1 MSHVDVPPPF
11 GALIVATGL
20 ERDPERAQL
29 VDDQLEAL
37 ITTVALVGASP
48 IVVVHDGSPRIVA
61 PARAFRLPRAERD
74 DLSAMRLGLL
84 QFTNASVGAAL
95 IVPIEAH
102 VLRPELL
109 RGMVTEAT
117 TRGVPLAALAV
128 HGTLGFPLYAS
139 RDLWREL
146 MTTDGGLAGVLR
158 QLGPRIHAVEAE

>member
-29 VDDQLEAL
+29 ADDHLEAL
-37 ITTVALVGASP
+37 IGTMALVGASP
-48 IVVVHDGSPRIVA
+48 IVVVHDGSPCIAA
-61 PARAFRLPRAERD
+61 PARGFRLPRAERD
-74 DLSAMRLGLL
+74 DLSAMRMGLL
-84 QFTNASVGAAL
+84 QFTNAPIGAAL
-95 IVPIEAH
+95 IVPVEAH
-102 VLRPELL
+102 ALSPQLL
-109 RGMVTEAT
+109 RGMVVEAT
-117 TRGVPLAALAV
+117 RRGVPLAAVAV
-128 HGTLGFPLYAS
+128 HGALGFPLYAV